1 MFRNM
6 EVRFLKQE
14 VVPVYD
20 DWEREHIMP
29 KAFWRAMGE
38 AGLLLVDMPEQYG
51 TAGAEVDV
59 CMMIQEEMAKLG
71 FFTRQWLRHP
81 QQYRSALHQQYCH

>member
-29 KAFWRAMGE
+29 KAF
-38 AGLLLVDMPEQYG
+38 
-51 TAGAEVDV
+51 
-59 CMMIQEEMAKLG
+59 
-71 FFTRQWLRHP
+71 
-81 QQYRSALHQQYCH
+81 

>member
-1 MFRNM
+1 MLRNM

-29 KAFWRAMGE
+29 KSCPSSFKNT
-38 AGLLLVDMPEQYG
+38 Q
-51 TAGAEVDV
+51 
-59 CMMIQEEMAKLG
+59 I
-71 FFTRQWLRHP
+71 
-81 QQYRSALHQQYCH
+81 